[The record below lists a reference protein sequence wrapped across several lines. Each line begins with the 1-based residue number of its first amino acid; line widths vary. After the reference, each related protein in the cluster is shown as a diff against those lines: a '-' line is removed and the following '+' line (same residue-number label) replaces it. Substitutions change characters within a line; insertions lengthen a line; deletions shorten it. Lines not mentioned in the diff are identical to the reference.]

1 MRDLSAHDKHELQ
14 RIQKDVET
22 KKTELAEMSRGK
34 EKLAAQ
40 VGQLEQTISDLQ
52 EQVGEWKYNKYIRVE
67 SFFPTFSGTLLA
79 KVLTLT
85 LSPLCVHYGGYY
97 SGERS

>member
-14 RIQKDVET
+14 RIQKELET
-22 KKTELAEMSRGK
+22 KKTEMADMNRAK

-52 EQVGEWKYNKYIRVE
+52 EQVGKRKHEEVM
-67 SFFPTFSGTLLA
+67 
-79 KVLTLT
+79 
-85 LSPLCVHYGGYY
+85 
-97 SGERS
+97 

>member
-14 RIQKDVET
+14 RIQKDLET
-22 KKTELAEMSRGK
+22 KKTEMADVSRAK

-52 EQVGEWKYNKYIRVE
+52 EQVSKRKPEGMMEEEWGVPEVE
-67 SFFPTFSGTLLA
+67 GGDE
-79 KVLTLT
+79 
-85 LSPLCVHYGGYY
+85 LCGKRIGR
-97 SGERS
+97 ERRQWRQ